1 MEEIRHIKKEIRK
14 TRDVEKIN
22 DILIKISKEPNE
34 YTLSLIDF
42 LFESLDSNQLNK
54 IKINLVFLIGEISQ
68 IVKLN
73 LKYIDFLIKSYYESD
88 RWVRNEILQALYKI
102 VKTGFYLSSINEVLE
117 SALKEDYEPIKENSL
132 NVLELYENL
141 ENSSL
146 KSVML
151 VLSSK
156 NTYLTIPALK
166 ILKKNISNE
175 EKLFKFLNYNNNYKL
190 LDKNIIRTLL
200 VEYFTTTTQLESF
213 QEKIM
218 KSEWEKEIKNILSSE
233 IKILEKIFLQV
244 RI

>member
-1 MEEIRHIKKEIRK
+1 
-14 TRDVEKIN
+14 
-22 DILIKISKEPNE
+22 
-34 YTLSLIDF
+34 
-42 LFESLDSNQLNK
+42 
-54 IKINLVFLIGEISQ
+54 
-68 IVKLN
+68 
-73 LKYIDFLIKSYYESD
+73 
-88 RWVRNEILQALYKI
+88 
-102 VKTGFYLSSINEVLE
+102 
-117 SALKEDYEPIKENSL
+117 
-132 NVLELYENL
+132 
-141 ENSSL
+141 
-146 KSVML
+146 ML

-156 NTYLTIPALK
+156 NTYLTIPALT

-175 EKLFKFLNYNNNYKL
+175 EKLIKFLNYNNNYKL